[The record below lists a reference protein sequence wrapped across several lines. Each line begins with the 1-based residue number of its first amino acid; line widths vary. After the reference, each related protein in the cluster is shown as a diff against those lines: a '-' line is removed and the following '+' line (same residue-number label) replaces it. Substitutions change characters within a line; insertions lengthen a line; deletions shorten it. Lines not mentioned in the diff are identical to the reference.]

1 MEQGRRKGFL
11 AELLLRTGD
20 AIRFAPKTETL
31 FAEPEKK
38 EEKRRRFTPAFL
50 DTAHR
55 LRLKSTVAKAGEQS
69 VLLSAGRRFIT
80 AALCARMRSC
90 AILLL
95 FAGLVSAFSYFARNA
110 VTFFAGETEH
120 LVTGITEIVLA
131 LWVAFDRM
139 TFAKALKKS
148 AIFRGVL
155 QPLFGVEEWEIPDE
169 NVREHPFLAV
179 FLGLALGV
187 LQALFLPSKVLFWLL
202 FAAAMLLTL
211 HKPEAG
217 LFLYA
222 STLYAGRGALT
233 AAVAAVTWFSFFCK
247 VMVGK
252 RSLRA
257 GKTDLLLIPAVI
269 WILVAGGGAA
279 DKITLILLVS
289 LYALSCNLV
298 RTLDQVRRLSL
309 ALSVSLGI
317 GAFLSVARELLE
329 RLLPSGAWRQMPL
342 PDLFDRGTML
352 LLAALCPVLLGTVR
366 SAKKAL
372 PRILGL
378 LTLAAVFAA
387 FAFLH
392 DPFLWIALLA
402 GCWIFWILSSRPAL
416 LISLLAALAGGAV
429 LPVLPRRAL
438 HAVTGVFGFT
448 ETTFSDLHK
457 DLIRSAGRLS
467 RALPWGTGLGSGAEP
482 VTGLY
487 FEVGVVFGVLGMI
500 VFYLLLLSFFFAVA
514 KFARTTTRREIHPLV
529 LGAFCGVLTMLVAG
543 FFMPVSSLSSASL
556 FLLLACF
563 PKIATLA
570 CRREEIRLPY

>member
-1 MEQGRRKGFL
+1 MESGRRKGFL

-20 AIRFAPKTETL
+20 AIQFAPKTETL

-38 EEKRRRFTPAFL
+38 EEKRRRFVPFFL

-55 LRLKSTVAKAGEQS
+55 LRLKSTVAKASEQS

-110 VTFFAGETEH
+110 VNFFAGETEH
-120 LVTGITEIVLA
+120 LVVGITEIVLA
-131 LWVAFDRM
+131 LWVAFDRL
-139 TFAKALKKS
+139 TFARALKKS
-148 AIFRGVL
+148 AVFRGVL

-202 FAAAMLLTL
+202 FAAAVLLIL

-233 AAVAAVTWFSFFCK
+233 SVVVAVTWFSFFCK
-247 VMVGK
+247 VLVGK

-269 WILVAGGGAA
+269 WILVAGGGTAE
-279 DKITLILLVS
+279 KVSLILLVS
-289 LYALSCNLV
+289 LYALCCNLV
-298 RTLDQVRRLSL
+298 RTLAQVRRLSL
-309 ALSVSLGI
+309 ALSVSLGV
-317 GAFLSVARELLE
+317 GAFLVVAREILA

-342 PDLFDRGTML
+342 PDLSDPAAML
-352 LLAALCPVLLGTVR
+352 LFAALCPVLLGAIR
-366 SAKKAL
+366 SAGKAL
-372 PRILGL
+372 PRFFGL
-378 LTLAAVFAA
+378 LTLVLVFAA

-402 GCWIFWILSSRPAL
+402 GCWIFWILSSRSAL

-429 LPVLPRRAL
+429 LPVLPRKAL
-438 HAVTGVFGFT
+438 AALAGVFGFT
-448 ETTFSDLHK
+448 ENTFPDLHK
-457 DLIRSAGRLS
+457 GLIRSAGLLS
-467 RALPWGTGLGSGAEP
+467 RSLPWGTGIGAGTEP

-487 FEVGVVFGVLGMI
+487 FEVGTVFGIVGMT

-529 LGAFCGVLTMLVAG
+529 LGAFCGVLSLLIAG